1 MTTTFKISQM
11 DRNTADGFVNTVHWT
26 ASQTDASGSVE
37 FTASTYSTAS
47 FTKEDGI
54 NYVPYADLTEAAV
67 IEWVKGSLGTEGV
80 AAVDAA
86 LAQNIKVQKNPVTA
100 TGTPGSAAA

>member
-11 DRNTADGFVNTVHWT
+11 DRATADGFVQTVHWT
-26 ASQTDASGSVE
+26 ASQTDGG

-67 IEWVKGSLGTEGV
+67 VEWVKSSLGAEGV

-86 LAQNIKVQKNPVTA
+86 LAAQIEAQKNPVTA
-100 TGTPGSAAA
+100 TGTPWSAA

>member
-1 MTTTFKISQM
+1 M
-11 DRNTADGFVNTVHWT
+11 DRNTTDGFVTTVHWT
-26 ASQTDASGSVE
+26 ASQTDGDYI
-37 FTASTYSTAS
+37 ASTYSTVS

-67 IEWVKGSLGTEGV
+67 VEWVKGSLGVEGV

-86 LAQNIKVQKNPVTA
+86 LAANIASQKAPVQASGLPW
-100 TGTPGSAAA
+100 

>member
-1 MTTTFKISQM
+1 MTNWTISTL
-11 DRNTADGFVNTVHWT
+11 DRNTADGFVTTVHWT
-26 ASQTDASGSVE
+26 ASQTDGD
-37 FTASTYSTAS
+37 FTASTYSTVS

-67 IEWVKGSLGTEGV
+67 VEWVKGSLGVEGV

-86 LAQNIKVQKNPVTA
+86 LAANIASQKAPVQASGLPW
-100 TGTPGSAAA
+100 

>member
-1 MTTTFKISQM
+1 MTNWTITQM
-11 DRNTADGFVNTVHWT
+11 DRNTTDGFVTTVHWT
-26 ASQTDASGSVE
+26 ASQTDGDYI
-37 FTASTYSTAS
+37 ASTYSTVS

-67 IEWVKGSLGTEGV
+67 VEWVKGSLGVEGV

-86 LAQNIKVQKNPVTA
+86 LAANIASQKAPVQASGLPW
-100 TGTPGSAAA
+100 

>member
-11 DRNTADGFVNTVHWT
+11 DRNTADGFVTVVHWT
-26 ASQTDASGSVE
+26 ASQVDGEHS
-37 FTASTYSTAS
+37 ASTYSTAS

-54 NYVPYADLTEAAV
+54 NYVPYEELTEAAV
-67 IEWVKGSLGTEGV
+67 VQWVKDSLGEEGV

-86 LAQNIKVQKNPVTA
+86 LAANIALQKNPVTA
-100 TGTPGSAAA
+100 TGTPWSA

>member
-11 DRNTADGFVNTVHWT
+11 DRATADGFVQTVHWN
-26 ASQTDASGSVE
+26 ASQTDGE

-54 NYVPYADLTEAAV
+54 NYVPYEELTQAAV
-67 IEWVKGSLGTEGV
+67 VEWVKASLGEEGV

-86 LAQNIKVQKNPVTA
+86 LAQNIELQKNPVTA
-100 TGTPGSAAA
+100 TGTPWSAA

>member
-11 DRNTADGFVNTVHWT
+11 DRATSDGFVQTVHWN
-26 ASQTDASGSVE
+26 ASQVDGDFS
-37 FTASTYSTAS
+37 ASTYSTAS

-54 NYVPYADLTEAAV
+54 NYVPYASLTEAAV
-67 IEWVKGSLGTEGV
+67 VQWVKDSLGSEGV

-86 LAQNIKVQKNPVTA
+86 LAANIADQKAPKV
-100 TGTPGSAAA
+100 AAGVPWSE

>member
-1 MTTTFKISQM
+1 MTNWTISTL
-11 DRNTADGFVNTVHWT
+11 DRNTADGFVTTVHWT
-26 ASQTDASGSVE
+26 ASQTDGGY
-37 FTASTYSTAS
+37 TASTYSTVS

-67 IEWVKGSLGTEGV
+67 VEWVKVSLGAEGV

-86 LAQNIKVQKNPVTA
+86 LAANIASQKAPVKTS
-100 TGTPGSAAA
+100 GLPW

>member
-1 MTTTFKISQM
+1 MTNWTISTL
-11 DRNTADGFVNTVHWT
+11 DRNTADGFVTTVHWT
-26 ASQTDASGSVE
+26 ASQTDGD
-37 FTASTYSTAS
+37 FTASTYSTVG

-67 IEWVKGSLGTEGV
+67 VEWVKGSLGAEGV

-86 LAQNIKVQKNPVTA
+86 LAANIASQKAPVRA
-100 TGTPGSAAA
+100 SGLPW

>member
-1 MTTTFKISQM
+1 MTTWTISTL
-11 DRNTADGFVNTVHWT
+11 DRNTSDGFVNTVHWT
-26 ASQTDASGSVE
+26 ASQVDGD

-54 NYVPYADLTEAAV
+54 NYVPYAELTEAAV
-67 IEWVKGSLGTEGV
+67 VEWVKGSLGAEGV

-86 LAQNIKVQKNPVTA
+86 LAANIADQKAPKVA
-100 TGTPGSAAA
+100 TGTPWGE